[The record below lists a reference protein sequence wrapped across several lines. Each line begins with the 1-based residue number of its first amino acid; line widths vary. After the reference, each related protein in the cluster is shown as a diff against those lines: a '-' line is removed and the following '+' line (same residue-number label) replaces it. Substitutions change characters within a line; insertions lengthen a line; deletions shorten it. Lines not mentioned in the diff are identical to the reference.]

1 MKYRLLTIV
10 FTLLTFIIASTKLN
24 PNQSKI
30 MRQAKA
36 LNKNGLTEQAIEVYY
51 ELFNQYPHEYEIFS
65 ELKNLLEKEKNLI
78 ALNDIALKYI
88 TANNNSLKS
97 KVAAFD
103 VYLYT
108 NNEEEWI
115 KIIDEIISNPDFN
128 KNYATKILG
137 QLLNNNMLTDVL
149 KNLEKIRQTDK
160 SFFSLELAMH
170 FSITMSIEKSL
181 DEFFLHLKHYPKK
194 RAFIFNRILAFP
206 DIENINNNIKKY
218 LNNSTDINAKLLL
231 SKIEFKQKKYINSYD
246 LLLKYSDD
254 EQNLIDF
261 IDDLINMKELELAQ
275 TVINDIFNTSS
286 NKKIIEKAVFYL
298 AQIFEIQI
306 VNIQGGNLLIHDI
319 LESDL
324 INSPFVKINQNK
336 IRLLD
341 RAISIYDSLSIYT
354 NHSKSIFQLAEIKY
368 KILGDLDGAKDLYE
382 KIKNNKNSQ
391 FYINAIENL
400 INIEISRGDLESGLS
415 FINKMR
421 VNKDEKIGFILS
433 VKELQIH
440 YYQGKDNLV
449 NENFNF
455 FVSSNNKKHTYY
467 NDILKIKKD
476 LLLLPE
482 DILPDYSLAMHKL
495 FQNKR
500 TEAISILEQ
509 IITNI
514 KDDSLLDKIRLDIA
528 YLYFLH
534 ENIDQSINYLNMINL
549 ESDYKEIALLFEAE
563 IYDYL
568 LNNKSKAVD
577 LYLLFLDRFSSSIH
591 YESIRIRLR
600 ELAS

>member
-115 KIIDEIISNPDFN
+115 KIIDEIILNPDFN

-275 TVINDIFNTSS
+275 TVINDIFNNSS

-514 KDDSLLDKIRLDIA
+514 TDDSLLDKIRLDIA

-563 IYDYL
+563 MYDYL

-600 ELAS
+600 ELES